1 MRHSEGPDP
10 VFPNIQSEQ
19 KMNIVLQGGEK

>member
-1 MRHSEGPDP
+1 MRHLEGPEP
-10 VFPNIQSEQ
+10 VFLNIQIER